1 MKLLCDIY
9 RPITGA
15 PLRNS
20 ACYRE
25 ISPCAALKP
34 YIRCFW
40 GGTGSAEA
48 SIVIPDTCMDIIFR
62 INRTEGS
69 SAGFFCGMDERS
81 HFACGQAYG
90 DITETFA
97 IRFYAWTAAL
107 FTKRNFSDSK
117 NKAFPAEEF
126 FGNVINAL
134 LQRFLYSRTLEER
147 AAIAESALAE
157 MLNPNAANADL
168 LNAVYFMLKTSGR
181 ARVSEICGYTSVSE
195 RGLERLFKAGIG
207 VSPKS
212 LCSLVRYQLLW
223 QQLVQ
228 PRGID
233 ILDAVEKFGY
243 TDQSHLLNDF
253 KRRHLMTPN
262 EAVRYAMKNR

>member
-1 MKLLCDIY
+1 MKTLCDIY

-40 GGTGSAEA
+40 GGGGSDGE

-62 INRTEGS
+62 INPVKGGCT
-69 SAGFFCGMDERS
+69 AAFCALDERS
-81 HFACGQAYG
+81 HFTSGQTG
-90 DITETFA
+90 DISETFA

-107 FTKRNFSDSK
+107 FTRRGFSDSK

-126 FGNVINAL
+126 FGRL
-134 LQRFLYSRTLEER
+134 TGELSRRLVYAQTLEER
-147 AAIAESALAE
+147 AAIAETLLIRE
-157 MLNPNAANADL
+157 LNPNAANDNL
-168 LNAVYFMLKTSGR
+168 LNAVYCMLKTSGR
-181 ARVSEICGYTSVSE
+181 ARVSDICGYTAVSE
-195 RGLERLFKAGIG
+195 RGLERLFAANIG
-207 VSPKS
+207 VSPKA
-212 LCSLVRYQLLW
+212 LCSLMRYQLLW

-262 EAVRYAMKNR
+262 EAVRYAMKIR

>member
-1 MKLLCDIY
+1 MKTLCDIY

-15 PLRNS
+15 PLRNNV
-20 ACYRE
+20 CYRE

-40 GGTGSAEA
+40 GGTGSDGG

-62 INRTEGS
+62 INPVKCSCT
-69 SAGFFCGMDERS
+69 AAFCAMDERS
-81 HFACGQAYG
+81 HFASGQTG
-90 DITETFA
+90 DISETFA

-107 FTKRNFSDSK
+107 FTRRDFSGSK
-117 NKAFPAEEF
+117 NRAFPAEEF
-126 FGNVINAL
+126 FGGL
-134 LQRFLYSRTLEER
+134 TGELSRRLPYSQTLEER
-147 AAIAESALAE
+147 AAIAQTILAKE
-157 MLNPNAANADL
+157 LNPNAANANL
-168 LNAVYFMLKTSGR
+168 LNAVYCMLKTNGR
-181 ARVSEICGYTSVSE
+181 ARVTDICGYTAVSE
-195 RGLERLFKAGIG
+195 RGLERLFNANIGI
-207 VSPKS
+207 SPKA

-233 ILDAVEKFGY
+233 ILDAVEQFGY

-262 EAVRYAMKNR
+262 EAVRYAIKIR